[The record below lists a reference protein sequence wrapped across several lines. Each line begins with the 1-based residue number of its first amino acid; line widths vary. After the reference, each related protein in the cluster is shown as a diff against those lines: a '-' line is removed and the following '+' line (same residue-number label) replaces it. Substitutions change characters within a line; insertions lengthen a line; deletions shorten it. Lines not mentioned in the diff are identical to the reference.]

1 MADAGHSQLLKLLSG
16 TDTPTE
22 SDFRR
27 LVETIDSH
35 SVLAKVFILE
45 GVPFV
50 FRTSP
55 MKYMIFR
62 EQVAER
68 FEVGSQD
75 VCIVGSAKLGFSP
88 SPTEKYGRP
97 FAETSDVDVV
107 IISDSLFHH
116 GSRELFR
123 ELNYATQETYHDDT
137 IDQSADGSVEI
148 GRAIKDALRNYVYQ
162 NFNPGLLSDGHPLQL
177 EIFGK
182 ISGTSGLFLAL
193 EPQVFVSKIRCRI
206 FRNWRAAEEYYANSL
221 RQLQKY
227 FRRQNRQSQA
237 RTEKKRTEQSVGHE
251 ASDNAV
257 SNG

>member
-16 TDTPTE
+16 TDTPSE

-137 IDQSADGSVEI
+137 NDHTADGGVVI

-177 EIFGK
+177 DIFGK

-221 RQLQKY
+221 RQLQKH
-227 FRRQNRQSQA
+227 FRRQNKQA
-237 RTEKKRTEQSVGHE
+237 QTKPEKRRTEQSVGHE
-251 ASDNAV
+251 VAENSM